1 MNATRIFFIIF
12 SALIAFV
19 GLLAAAMAH
28 DYLHGFGL
36 GLFAFG
42 ALFIFG
48 CVRRHFDEA
57 DSTAE
62 P

>member
-1 MNATRIFFIIF
+1 MSATRIFFIIF
-12 SALIAFV
+12 AGLIAFI
-19 GLLAAAMAH
+19 GLLAAASAR
-28 DYLHGFGL
+28 DYLHAFGL

-42 ALFIFG
+42 ALFVFG

-57 DSTAE
+57 NGTAE

>member
-1 MNATRIFFIIF
+1 MNTSRIFFIVF
-12 SALIAFV
+12 AAVIAFV
-19 GLLAAAMAH
+19 GLLASAMAH

-42 ALFIFG
+42 VLFIFG

-57 DSTAE
+57 DGTAE